1 MVAERHEIRSAF
13 AHGSIRGWVYLEATM
28 NEHLRKLLSLTP
40 GVNRDRCGLV
50 TQHIPVNEGL
60 KLLTMCS
67 LTDPPTAGEWVQ
79 ILKGTY
85 KGDVGHVLL
94 TASGRAQLLLV
105 PRLSPPDVS
114 HLKRKRS
121 QPRPPLALFG
131 IEVAFHILP
140 EVDPEKICTVG
151 SNRFEYGL
159 IVKSYGFDSVSSS
172 VSSMSLESFQFF
184 RFSGHP
190 KFITFPRPSEWHFA
204 EGDEVYIL
212 PSYADLWALPPK
224 SGTITTLRKDS
235 LEFTTSH
242 GLLRATWSEVCK
254 FIREGDFVEVTGGMH
269 RGRRGWVVDVDL
281 LKGEANIVPIGDDK
295 TDCAEVCSPPTEHPD
310 LVLIFP

>member
-1 MVAERHEIRSAF
+1 
-13 AHGSIRGWVYLEATM
+13 M
-28 NEHLRKLLSLTP
+28 NEHLRRLLILAP
-40 GVNRDRCGLV
+40 GVIRGRFGLI
-50 TQHIPVNEGL
+50 TQHIPVTEGI
-60 KLLTMCS
+60 KLLKMRPS
-67 LTDPPTAGEWVQ
+67 TDPPPVGEWVQ
-79 ILKGTY
+79 VLKGTY
-85 KGDVGHVLL
+85 KGDVGHVLSTTSWGL
-94 TASGRAQLLLV
+94 QLLLI
-105 PRLSPPDVS
+105 PRLSLDVS
-114 HLKRKRS
+114 RSKRKRS

-131 IEVAFHILP
+131 VEVAFHILP

-281 LKGEANIVPIGDDK
+281 REGAANIVPIGDDERQLA
-295 TDCAEVCSPPTEHPD
+295 DCAEVRSPPTEHPD